1 MALFG
6 GGDPVSSAAR
16 PSIWVNFVQSL
27 LAVLLGNGMYFLVM
41 PSLPAAARHK
51 LFRIDLGL
59 LVDFWFCV
67 VAFGLM
73 KTAQWWRQRRRD

>member
-1 MALFG
+1 M
-6 GGDPVSSAAR
+6 
-16 PSIWVNFVQSL
+16 WVNFVQSL

-41 PSLPAAARHK
+41 PSLPPIARHK
-51 LFRIDLGL
+51 LFQVDLGL

-73 KTAQWWRQRRRD
+73 KTAQWWRHRRRS